1 MLFAVVVAI
10 WLPER
15 IFSRVLFAWIA
26 LGSAFGP
33 TVFLRLGGVPLRPA
47 GVLSSIIAGFGL
59 SVFFYLLPDTSG
71 DWLERLVPFCVAT
84 FVLWWH
90 GRTIERHARGDGQ
103 R

>member
-33 TVFLRLGGVPLRPA
+33 TVFLRLAGAPLRSGGVLA
-47 GVLSSIIAGFGL
+47 SIITGFGL
-59 SVFFYLLPDTSG
+59 AVLFYLLPDAPG

-84 FVLWWH
+84 FVLWWL
-90 GRTIERHARGDGQ
+90 GRTNKPF
-103 R
+103 